1 MLKNSYKLWLP
12 LVILCIMIGMILSG
26 LGYCFRN
33 NDSYLKNNQHQWYQ
47 IIYIDSDDNLHVGV
61 EFQDISIGGFEIPLP

>member
-26 LGYCFRN
+26 LGYC
-33 NDSYLKNNQHQWYQ
+33 L
-47 IIYIDSDDNLHVGV
+47 
-61 EFQDISIGGFEIPLP
+61 EIMILI